1 VTKVISL
8 EAARA
13 GRRSGSG
20 RGRARMAVTIEINLR
35 RRVVRLPAAAGEL
48 FDLVAAAI
56 SEVHPDWRTVD
67 IRIRNRAIVK

>member
-1 VTKVISL
+1 
-8 EAARA
+8 
-13 GRRSGSG
+13 
-20 RGRARMAVTIEINLR
+20 MAVTIEINLR